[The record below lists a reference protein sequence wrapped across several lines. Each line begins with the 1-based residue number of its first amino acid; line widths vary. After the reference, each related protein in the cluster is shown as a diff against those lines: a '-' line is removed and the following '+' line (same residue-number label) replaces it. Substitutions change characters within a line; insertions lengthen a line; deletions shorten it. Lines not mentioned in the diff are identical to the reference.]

1 MSKFTA
7 RINEFLKKPTSKEE
21 KEKADKQAAIAGAKK
36 RVADGQGDDIDK
48 QIVRKDEDKRRKA
61 LQGMKEAEGDE
72 FVPRKGPET
81 GGDFK
86 PTTKDDIPQDD
97 AAAPQPKPV
106 TTEGESFYVNL
117 ARKALFVDLDNVSLT
132 DSEREVVTQ
141 DVQPENAKE
150 VAKVLRKIISD
161 FGLGES
167 FDSKIDNM
175 WENLQLSDL
184 RSKLSIEDVK
194 KNTIALVPG
203 SFKPPHKGHYA
214 MIEHFA
220 NIADE
225 VIVIISDPTSPKSIR
240 RTPAG
245 KQVTSRQAYEIL
257 EIYTRKDAP
266 KVKLITN
273 DQPVKWV
280 YDYVADDTV
289 AGQNILLGVSGK
301 GDDVGR
307 YANAQKYAPEGVN
320 VEASVFTDSDLNIS
334 ATDFRNII
342 DQPSIE
348 NITPYIPDHLRES
361 EIQEVL
367 EVLLKLTEKLSQSS

>member
-7 RINEFLKKPTSKEE
+7 RINEFLKNPTSKE
-21 KEKADKQAAIAGAKK
+21 KEKTDKQDTIAGAKK
-36 RVADGQGDDIDK
+36 RVAAGQGDNIDK
-48 QIVRKDEDKRRKA
+48 QIVKKDELKRKKA
-61 LQGMKEAEGDE
+61 LQDMNEAEGDE
-72 FVPRKGPET
+72 FVPRQGPET
-81 GGDFK
+81 GGEFK
-86 PTTKDDIPQDD
+86 PTTKDDVSQDD

-150 VAKVLRKIISD
+150 VAKVLRKIVSE
-161 FGLGES
+161 FGLGEN
-167 FDSKIDNM
+167 FNSKIDNI

-245 KQVTSRQAYEIL
+245 KQVTAREAYEIL
-257 EIYTRKDAP
+257 EIYTRKDSP

-334 ATDFRNII
+334 ATDFRKII
-342 DQPSIE
+342 DQPSMK
-348 NITPYIPDHLRES
+348 NITPYIPSHLTDS

-367 EVLLKLTEKLSQSS
+367 EVLLKLTEKSS

>member
-72 FVPRKGPET
+72 FVPRKGPQT

-141 DVQPENAKE
+141 DVQPENE
-150 VAKVLRKIISD
+150 
-161 FGLGES
+161 
-167 FDSKIDNM
+167 
-175 WENLQLSDL
+175 
-184 RSKLSIEDVK
+184 
-194 KNTIALVPG
+194 
-203 SFKPPHKGHYA
+203 
-214 MIEHFA
+214 
-220 NIADE
+220 
-225 VIVIISDPTSPKSIR
+225 
-240 RTPAG
+240 
-245 KQVTSRQAYEIL
+245 
-257 EIYTRKDAP
+257 
-266 KVKLITN
+266 
-273 DQPVKWV
+273 
-280 YDYVADDTV
+280 
-289 AGQNILLGVSGK
+289 
-301 GDDVGR
+301 
-307 YANAQKYAPEGVN
+307 
-320 VEASVFTDSDLNIS
+320 
-334 ATDFRNII
+334 
-342 DQPSIE
+342 
-348 NITPYIPDHLRES
+348 
-361 EIQEVL
+361 
-367 EVLLKLTEKLSQSS
+367 

>member
-21 KEKADKQAAIAGAKK
+21 KEKADKQSAIAGAKK
-36 RVADGQGDDIDK
+36 RVAAGQGDNIDK
-48 QIVRKDEDKRRKA
+48 QIVKKDEVNRKKA
-61 LQGMKEAEGDE
+61 LQDMNEAEGDE
-72 FVPRKGPET
+72 FVPRQGPET

-86 PTTKDDIPQDD
+86 PTTKDDVPQDD
-97 AAAPQPKPV
+97 ATAPQPKPV

-167 FDSKIDNM
+167 FDSKIDTM

-194 KNTIALVPG
+194 KNTVALVPG

-245 KQVTSRQAYEIL
+245 KQVTAREAYEIL

-334 ATDFRNII
+334 ATDFRKII

-367 EVLLKLTEKLSQSS
+367 EVLLKLTEKLS

>member
-1 MSKFTA
+1 MHNKDDKDSDT
-7 RINEFLKKPTSKEE
+7 KE
-21 KEKADKQAAIAGAKK
+21 
-36 RVADGQGDDIDK
+36 IDK
-48 QIVRKDEDKRRKA
+48 IHKKVKKNRSSATSDEIEIADLRDDQLKRLKGK
-61 LQGMKEAEGDE
+61 LEKPPVSEADDFE
-72 FVPRKGPET
+72 PRKGPDT
-81 GGDFK
+81 GGEFK
-86 PTTKDDIPQDD
+86 PKTKDDLPQGDD
-97 AAAPQPKPV
+97 AAAPQPEVV
-106 TTEGESFYVNL
+106 TPEGESFYVNL

-132 DSEREVVTQ
+132 DSERESLTR
-141 DVQPENAKE
+141 DVEPNNAKE
-150 VAKVLRKIISD
+150 TAKILRKIVVD

-167 FDSKIDNM
+167 FNSKIDQV
-175 WENLQLSDL
+175 WEELELKDL
-184 RSKLSIEDVK
+184 RSKISVEDVK

-225 VIVIISDPTSPKSIR
+225 VIVIISDPTNPKSIR

-245 KQVTSRQAYEIL
+245 KQITAREAYEIL

-334 ATDFRNII
+334 ATDFRKII

-348 NITPYIPDHLRES
+348 NITSYIPNHLTES

-367 EVLLKLTEKLSQSS
+367 EVLLKLTEKLSQPS

>member
-1 MSKFTA
+1 
-7 RINEFLKKPTSKEE
+7 
-21 KEKADKQAAIAGAKK
+21 
-36 RVADGQGDDIDK
+36 
-48 QIVRKDEDKRRKA
+48 
-61 LQGMKEAEGDE
+61 
-72 FVPRKGPET
+72 
-81 GGDFK
+81 
-86 PTTKDDIPQDD
+86 
-97 AAAPQPKPV
+97 
-106 TTEGESFYVNL
+106 
-117 ARKALFVDLDNVSLT
+117 
-132 DSEREVVTQ
+132 Q

-150 VAKVLRKIISD
+150 VAKVLRKIVSE
-161 FGLGES
+161 FGLGEN
-167 FDSKIDNM
+167 FNSKIDNI

-245 KQVTSRQAYEIL
+245 KQVTAREAYEIL
-257 EIYTRKDAP
+257 EIYTRKDSP

-334 ATDFRNII
+334 ATDFRKII
-342 DQPSIE
+342 DQPSMK
-348 NITPYIPDHLRES
+348 NITPYIPSHLTDS

-367 EVLLKLTEKLSQSS
+367 EVLLKLTEKSS